1 MNSKPVKSDSL
12 SRGWQNTASLQTCAF
27 SLLLNARG
35 QQPGALRAILTAAK
49 EKRLMSSH
57 PSRDK
62 VPPAPRLLAHSS
74 WEVVSSP
81 DFSLSGWECQPENPR
96 RGPPGGGAPRRA
108 GDELPGCPQ
117 SLSGSHPPRGPRPEA
132 HAAEPALLPQRPL
145 LFLFW
150 NFLLLLGGQSLR
162 RLCTCL

>member
-12 SRGWQNTASLQTCAF
+12 SRGCQNTASLQACAF
-27 SLLLNARG
+27 SLLLNARA
-35 QQPGALRAILTAAK
+35 QRPGALRAICTAAK
-49 EKRLMSSH
+49 EKRLTSSR

-96 RGPPGGGAPRRA
+96 RGRQEEGCPGGQEMSCQGALRA
-108 GDELPGCPQ
+108 SQAPTLPGVP
-117 SLSGSHPPRGPRPEA
+117 GPRPT
-132 HAAEPALLPQRPL
+132 L
-145 LFLFW
+145 
-150 NFLLLLGGQSLR
+150 QSLPF
-162 RLCTCL
+162 LPSGPCFFSSGIFSFSLGVSH